1 MTRLCGLSCV
11 CDVLIV
17 LSGCEEESYDPMVWT
32 VMRL

>member
-1 MTRLCGLSCV
+1 MTRWCGLSCV
-11 CDVLIV
+11 GDVLIL